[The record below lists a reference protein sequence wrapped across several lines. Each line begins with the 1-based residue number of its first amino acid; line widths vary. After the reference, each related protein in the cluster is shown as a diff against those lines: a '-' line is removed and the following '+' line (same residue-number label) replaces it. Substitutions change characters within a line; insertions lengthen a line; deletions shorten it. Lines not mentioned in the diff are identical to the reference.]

1 MRSNNINVLIL
12 PSHTS
17 RVLQMF
23 DVSLASPLK
32 LEFGKKFR
40 ALLHSVNRE
49 QALAPQV
56 RQCAVYA
63 LVHAWSKVCNQ
74 DNTEAGARATGTV
87 PCQVEIVLANRFVN
101 ALTPEIA
108 RRYPMREEDPSS
120 INGKVITE
128 FQMIEMI
135 NTLVSKDERW
145 AHLCLRGSYPSY
157 VELATQLISEE
168 HNNCRFFGFPPPF
181 MAFGH
186 APVVFPSKY

>member
-1 MRSNNINVLIL
+1 M
-12 PSHTS
+12 
-17 RVLQMF
+17 
-23 DVSLASPLK
+23 
-32 LEFGKKFR
+32 
-40 ALLHSVNRE
+40 
-49 QALAPQV
+49 
-56 RQCAVYA
+56 
-63 LVHAWSKVCNQ
+63 
-74 DNTEAGARATGTV
+74 
-87 PCQVEIVLANRFVN
+87 EIVLANRFVN

-181 MAFGH
+181 MGLGH